1 MKAIITGAS
10 KGIGKAIAFKL
21 ASDGIHLI
29 LTARNFSELDLLK
42 QEIHKEH
49 PNIQVSIYT
58 ADLSNRAEV
67 EKLIEDVFAQHQ
79 DLNILINNAGI
90 YKQGDISNGDESI
103 LEEMMEVNLYAPIHI
118 SRGLLPILQKNKGSH
133 IFNICSIAGLDP
145 YPRAGMY
152 SISKFAMQGFSRC
165 LREELKEKGIKVCTI
180 YPGATW
186 SNSWEGSDLP
196 ASRIMQ
202 ASDVAEVISMS
213 IKLSPSAVLEEI
225 TLRPQ
230 LGDLP

>member
-10 KGIGKAIAFKL
+10 KGIGKAIALKL

-42 QEIHKEH
+42 QEIQKEY
-49 PNIQVSIYT
+49 PNIQVSVYT
-58 ADLSNRAEV
+58 ADLSNRVEV
-67 EKLIEDVFAQHQ
+67 EKLIEDVLAQHQ

-90 YKQGDISNGDESI
+90 YKQGDISIGDESI
-103 LEEMMEVNLYAPIHI
+103 LEEMMAVNLYAPIHI
-118 SRGLLPILQKNKGSH
+118 SRGLLPNLLKNQKSQ
-133 IFNICSIAGLDP
+133 IINICSIAGLDP

-165 LREELKEKGIKVCTI
+165 LREELKEKAIKVCTI

-196 ASRIMQ
+196 ATRIMQ
-202 ASDVAEVISMS
+202 SSDVAEVISMS

>member
-118 SRGLLPILQKNKGSH
+118 SRGLLPILQKIRAH
-133 IFNICSIAGLDP
+133 IFLIFVRLLDWIP
-145 YPRAGMY
+145 IQEPEC
-152 SISKFAMQGFSRC
+152 ILFPNLRC
-165 LREELKEKGIKVCTI
+165 K
-180 YPGATW
+180 
-186 SNSWEGSDLP
+186 DL
-196 ASRIMQ
+196 A
-202 ASDVAEVISMS
+202 D
-213 IKLSPSAVLEEI
+213 VLEKN
-225 TLRPQ
+225 
-230 LGDLP
+230 